1 MEKKW
6 FVGIDVSKKTIDVVY
21 YERKRRKICEEI
33 HRRFSND
40 QSGFK
45 LMRKW
50 FKECGMKSAELVI
63 GLENTGIYSL
73 DLCLSLESAGIDYCC
88 FNPLHLKRSFGL
100 TRGKND
106 KVDAWRIAYYCYLH
120 REDLAYCK
128 MSAGTIMRLRE
139 LSSERRRHVKHM
151 AEYKAYLTD
160 RKARVGDNTLKRT
173 AKVLEYEQVL
183 VEEIE
188 KEMEN
193 IIKNEPDLKRNYDL
207 LLSVKG
213 VGTVNAI
220 AMIIH
225 TNNFESFENARK
237 YACYVGVAPFGSIS
251 GTSFKGKPHVCSIG
265 ARILKSDLSMAPRS
279 ARIHDPQMKEYFER
293 KTAQGKEFGVVMNAI
308 KYKLIQRMFAVVKRG
323 TPFVQLQT
331 FKRNTT
337 IN

>member
-6 FVGIDVSKKTIDVVY
+6 FIGIDVSKKTIDVVY
-21 YERKRRKICEEI
+21 YDRKRQKVCEEI
-33 HRRFSND
+33 HRQFSND

-50 FKECGMKSAELVI
+50 LTGKASLADIHFLRNKHHKEI
-63 GLENTGIYSL
+63 N
-73 DLCLSLESAGIDYCC
+73 LESAGIDYCC

-120 REDLAYCK
+120 REEFVYCK
-128 MSAGTIMRLRE
+128 MSASTIMRLQE
-139 LSSERRRHVKHM
+139 LSSERKRHIKHI

-160 RKARVGDNTLKRT
+160 RKARVTDNTQKRT
-173 AKVLEYEQVL
+173 AKVLEYEQAL

-193 IIKNEPDLKRNYDL
+193 IITKQQIRKQVENIIKNDPDLKKNYDL

-213 VGTVNAI
+213 VGAVNAI
-220 AMIIH
+220 AIIIH

-237 YACYVGVAPFGSIS
+237 YACYMGIAPFGSTS
-251 GTSFKGKPHVCSIG
+251 GTSIKGKP
-265 ARILKSDLSMAPRS
+265 
-279 ARIHDPQMKEYFER
+279 
-293 KTAQGKEFGVVMNAI
+293 
-308 KYKLIQRMFAVVKRG
+308 MFV
-323 TPFVQLQT
+323 P
-331 FKRNTT
+331 
-337 IN
+337 

>member
-6 FVGIDVSKKTIDVVY
+6 FVGVDVSKKTIDVVY
-21 YERKRRKICEEI
+21 YDRKKQKMCEEI
-33 HRRFSND
+33 HRQFSND
-40 QSGFK
+40 QSGFI

-50 FKECGMKSAELVI
+50 FKECGMKTVELVM
-63 GLENTGIYSL
+63 GLENTGIYSF

-120 REDLAYCK
+120 REELVYCK
-128 MSAGTIMRLRE
+128 MSASTIMQLQE
-139 LSSERRRHVKHM
+139 LSSERKRHIKHI

-160 RKARVGDNTLKRT
+160 RKQRITDSTQKRT
-173 AKVLEYEQVL
+173 ANALEYEQAL
-183 VEEIE
+183 VDEIE
-188 KEMEN
+188 KEMEV
-193 IIKNEPDLKRNYDL
+193 IIRSDTDLKKNYDL

-213 VGTVNAI
+213 VGAVNAI
-220 AMIIH
+220 TMIIH

-237 YACYVGVAPFGSIS
+237 YACYVGVAPFENTS
-251 GTSFKGKPHVCSIG
+251 GTSTKGKPHVCSIG
-265 ARILKSDLSMAPRS
+265 AKILKSDLSMAARS
-279 ARIHDPQMKEYFER
+279 ARIHDPEMKEYFER

-331 FKRNTT
+331 YKSSTT

>member
-1 MEKKW
+1 M
-6 FVGIDVSKKTIDVVY
+6 
-21 YERKRRKICEEI
+21 
-33 HRRFSND
+33 SNI
-40 QSGFK
+40 
-45 LMRKW
+45 W
-50 FKECGMKSAELVI
+50 
-63 GLENTGIYSL
+63 
-73 DLCLSLESAGIDYCC
+73 LS
-88 FNPLHLKRSFGL
+88 
-100 TRGKND
+100 
-106 KVDAWRIAYYCYLH
+106 
-120 REDLAYCK
+120 
-128 MSAGTIMRLRE
+128 
-139 LSSERRRHVKHM
+139 
-151 AEYKAYLTD
+151 KAYLTD

-237 YACYVGVAPFGSIS
+237 YACYVGVAPFGSTS
-251 GTSFKGKPHVCSIG
+251 GTSIKGKPHVCSIG
-265 ARILKSDLSMAPRS
+265 ARS

-331 FKRNTT
+331 YKSNTS

>member
-21 YERKRRKICEEI
+21 YDRKRQKVCEEI
-33 HRRFSND
+33 HRQFPNE

-50 FKECGMKSAELVI
+50 FKECGMKSKELVI
-63 GLENTGIYSL
+63 GLENTGIYSF

-100 TRGKND
+100 TRGKDD

-120 REDLAYCK
+120 REELVYCK
-128 MSAGTIMRLRE
+128 MSSSTIIRLQG
-139 LSSERRRHVKHM
+139 LSAERKRHIKHI

-160 RKARVGDNTLKRT
+160 RKTRAINSTQRRT
-173 AKVLEYEQVL
+173 AKMLEYEQVL
-183 VEEIE
+183 VDEIE

-193 IIKNEPDLKRNYDL
+193 IIKNDTNLKKNYEL

-213 VGTVNAI
+213 IGSVNAI

-237 YACYVGVAPFGSIS
+237 YACYVGVAPFSNTS
-251 GTSFKGKPHVCSIG
+251 GTSIKGKPHVCSIG
-265 ARILKSDLSMAPRS
+265 ARMLKSDLTMAARS
-279 ARIHDPQMKEYFER
+279 ARMHDPQMKEYFER
-293 KTAQGKEFGVVMNAI
+293 KTAQGKEFGVVLNAI

-331 FKRNTT
+331 YKSSTLN
-337 IN
+337 

>member
-1 MEKKW
+1 M
-6 FVGIDVSKKTIDVVY
+6 VY
-21 YERKRRKICEEI
+21 YDRKRRKICEEI
-33 HRRFSND
+33 HRQFSND

-73 DLCLSLESAGIDYCC
+73 DLCLSLESAGIDYCR

-120 REDLAYCK
+120 REELAYCK
-128 MSAGTIMRLRE
+128 MSAGTIMRLQE

-160 RKARVGDNTLKRT
+160 RKARVGDNTQKRT

-193 IIKNEPDLKRNYDL
+193 ITRWLN
-207 LLSVKG
+207 
-213 VGTVNAI
+213 
-220 AMIIH
+220 
-225 TNNFESFENARK
+225 
-237 YACYVGVAPFGSIS
+237 
-251 GTSFKGKPHVCSIG
+251 
-265 ARILKSDLSMAPRS
+265 
-279 ARIHDPQMKEYFER
+279 
-293 KTAQGKEFGVVMNAI
+293 
-308 KYKLIQRMFAVVKRG
+308 
-323 TPFVQLQT
+323 
-331 FKRNTT
+331 
-337 IN
+337 